1 MTTREK
7 TSKLLAEF
15 KCELARIYGDR
26 LKGVFLYG
34 SLARGEAESESD
46 VDVLVVL
53 DDWDNYAA
61 EVDRTGA
68 VASQLS
74 LAHGLSISQ
83 VFVRER
89 DWLRGETP
97 FLLNARKDAI
107 SA

>member
-15 KCELARIYGDR
+15 KCELQRMYGDR

-34 SLARGEAESESD
+34 SRARGDVESESD
-46 VDVLVVL
+46 VDILVVL
-53 DDWDNYAA
+53 HDWDNYAA

-68 VASQLS
+68 VASELS
-74 LAHGLSISQ
+74 LAYGLSISQ

-89 DWLRGETP
+89 DWLQGETP
-97 FLLNARKDAI
+97 FRLNVREDAVP
-107 SA
+107 A